1 MAWIGFGFETIYF
14 CYCNISSGVSL
25 KTRILALVIGI
36 IIGAYIGGFLS
47 SQTIYIYEQYPYIYQ
62 PYQVPGNDS
71 NVSYASVM
79 VPAVA
84 QDGKGVATVL
94 DVQVMEG
101 HGRTLANIDKIL
113 FWTDTQNSIRTAS
126 AVAEEITGANL
137 SKYDIIYTIK
147 ANATVIEGGSAGAAL
162 TVATVAAL
170 EGKQINTSIMMTGTI
185 NHDGTIG
192 PVSEIL
198 AKAWAAKAVGAKM
211 LLVPLAQ
218 SNQITYESKKYCE
231 QIGWSQ
237 ICTVEQI
244 PNKVDISEQA
254 GIDVVEVQNIEEALE
269 YFLV

>member
-1 MAWIGFGFETIYF
+1 M
-14 CYCNISSGVSL
+14 

-36 IIGAYIGGFLS
+36 VIGAYVGGFLS
-47 SQTIYIYEQYPYIYQ
+47 SQTIYIYEHYPHIYQ
-62 PYQVPGNDS
+62 PYVFSGNGS
-71 NVSYASVM
+71 NASYASIM
-79 VPAVA
+79 VPAVT
-84 QDGKGVATVL
+84 QDGTGVTTVL

-126 AVAEEITGANL
+126 SVAEGITGANL
-137 SKYDIIYTIK
+137 SDYDIVYTIK

-170 EGKQINTSIMMTGTI
+170 QDRQLNTSVMITGTI

-198 AKAWAAKAVGAKM
+198 AKAEAAKASGAGL

-218 SNQITYESKKYCE
+218 SSQITYESERYCE

-244 PNKVDISEQA
+244 PKRVDVSEQA
-254 GIDVVEVQNIEEALE
+254 GIAVIEVQDMEEALE